1 MAEKKL
7 TRRAFL
13 RVSAMAL
20 IGAAVQ
26 ACAQPAQPTTAPAQ
40 PTTAPAQPTTAPAQ
54 PTAAPAPKYG
64 EAPMLAELV
73 KAGKLPPVEER
84 LPKDP
89 LVLPVV
95 KEIGVY
101 GGTWRRVHIGASDIG
116 GGAGRLVPEALIQ
129 FSADGSAFEPNIF
142 SKWEIS
148 DGGKTFVFHLRQG
161 MKWSDGE
168 PFTADDIMY
177 NYEDVYLNNEL
188 NVNVPAWLRFGGE
201 TGVVEKLDDFR
212 VRMKFVKPY
221 PLLIQVF
228 AEPGYFNHPAHYA
241 KQFHAKYADK
251 ASLDAKMKEAQV
263 ETWMALYGTY
273 VGTGNQWYDNV
284 NLPTLFAWTTKSR
297 VADTVH
303 RMERNPYFWKVD
315 PKGNQLPYI
324 DVLQHDLVT
333 GGTDIIMTK
342 AISGEIDMQGRHLG
356 DRALLMENQQKGNY
370 KIYIWTATVG
380 ASHQVMFNM
389 SFRADEVK
397 AKYLQDKKFH
407 QAFSYAMNRP
417 DYNNVMW
424 AGMAKIRAAT
434 TIQESADFVPEFEKR
449 YIEYDPVK
457 ANKMLDELGLDKR
470 DAEGYRIAPENGK
483 TLELIL
489 YLSTGYGTAGGM
501 VAEYAKQVGLK
512 VVPKE
517 EERSIHY
524 QRMAANELEL
534 SMWGMDGAIYPVWL
548 NYAWWISPVWQ
559 QGSSRIGP
567 AYGLWR
573 TSGGKDG
580 IKPEGDCWKMYELLE
595 AAWLE
600 VDNAKRIE
608 LCKQMLDIASENVWT
623 CGLGQITDSL
633 MLVKNNFFN
642 VPEHAISDWV
652 FRTEKNTH
660 PEQYFMRS

>member
-1 MAEKKL
+1 MAERKL

-13 RVSAMAL
+13 QVSAMAL
-20 IGAAVQ
+20 VGAAVQ

-54 PTAAPAPKYG
+54 PTAAPAPKYK

-101 GGTWRRVHIGASDIG
+101 GGTWRRVHTGASDIG
-116 GGAGRLVPEALIQ
+116 GGVGRLVPEALIQ
-129 FSADGSAFEPNIF
+129 FSADGSAFEPNVF

-148 DGGKTFVFHLRQG
+148 DGGKTFNFHIRQG

-168 PFTADDIMY
+168 PVTADDFLFY
-177 NYEDVYLNNEL
+177 YEDMAMNTEYSA
-188 NVNVPAWLRFGGE
+188 NVPSWLKFGGE
-201 TGVVEKLDDFR
+201 PGVVEKVDDFT
-212 VRMKFVKPY
+212 VRMKFAKPY
-221 PLLIQVF
+221 PMLIQVF
-228 AEPGYFNHPAHYA
+228 AEPSYFYFAKHYFQ
-241 KQFHAKYADK
+241 QFHPKYADK

-263 ETWMALYGTY
+263 ETWNALLSSKT
-273 VGTGNQWYDNV
+273 NIYDNPEM
-284 NLPTLFAWTTKSR
+284 PTWNVWITKSR
-297 VADTVH
+297 VADTRHV
-303 RMERNPYFWKVD
+303 MERNPYYWKVD
-315 PKGNQLPYI
+315 PEGNQLPYI
-324 DVLQHDLVT
+324 DYLVHDLVT
-333 GGTDIIMTK
+333 GGSDIIHTK

-370 KIYIWTATVG
+370 KIYIWTATTG
-380 ASHQVMFNM
+380 ASSQVMFNM

-407 QAFSYAMNRP
+407 QAFSHAMNRP
-417 DYNNVMW
+417 DFNTVMW

-449 YIEYDPVK
+449 YIEYDPDK

-489 YLSTGYGTAGGM
+489 YVSQGSGTAAGM

-512 VVPKE
+512 IIPKE

-524 QRMAANELEL
+524 QRMTANEIEL

-548 NYAWWISPVWQ
+548 NYAYWISPVWTQ
-559 QGSSRIGP
+559 SSSRLGP

-573 TSGGKDG
+573 VTGGKDG
-580 IKPEGDCWKMYELLE
+580 IKPEGDCWKMYELME
-595 AAWLE
+595 AAWAE
-600 VDNAKRIE
+600 TDNAKRIE
-608 LCKQMLDIASENVWT
+608 LAKQMLDIASENVWT

-642 VPEHAISDWV
+642 VPEKAISDWV